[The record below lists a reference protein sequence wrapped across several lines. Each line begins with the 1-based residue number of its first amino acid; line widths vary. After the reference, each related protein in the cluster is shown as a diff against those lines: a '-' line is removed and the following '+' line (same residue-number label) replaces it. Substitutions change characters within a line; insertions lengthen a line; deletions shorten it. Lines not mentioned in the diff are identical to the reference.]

1 MKEKE
6 KDLDKHLDN
15 LIIDGLIKEAEQDN
29 ADFEAAMR
37 NISDDDFESIIASDR
52 RQTKSPTT
60 EDARKEFLAAMGIS
74 DEVNACMTPPKE
86 DSGLR
91 PSCLPSRASTHKNLT
106 LTNNST
112 ADLPDNQE
120 EKICCSMT
128 EPDELLE
135 SGNKDVLADETP
147 VPPSAHCPGGSG
159 SDNGGNGNDGGDNNG
174 GGGDDGNRSA
184 FKSFRLRK
192 FAPWLTAAAVA
203 VAVVLVVIVAGNRR
217 MNGRLCDNAIYATEA
232 FFADETAKAYEIA
245 DTLDA
250 SPNNPNITNQ
260 GYYKIEP
267 PKIPFEKAEYLAT
280 AEMPDIKSAL
290 PGLKEIFDRAF
301 DWDYNRLAKDADA
314 EAFKE
319 NALALAVAYLRL
331 HEKGEAVNVLR
342 TIAEVSGRSSVGML
356 ARNLIRQ
363 LDPSE
368 YTQLPLLPA
377 EEPATKTQLVMPPD
391 TQYYNPDLFGK
402 TDIAPA

>member
-1 MKEKE
+1 M
-6 KDLDKHLDN
+6 DKHLDN

-52 RQTKSPTT
+52 KQPKNPTT

-74 DEVNACMTPPKE
+74 DEDDACTTHACNSSRTQP
-86 DSGLR
+86 
-91 PSCLPSRASTHKNLT
+91 RASTHKKLT

-184 FKSFRLRK
+184 SKSFRLRK

-217 MNGRLCDNAIYATEA
+217 MNGRLCDNAIFATEA
-232 FFADETAKAYEIA
+232 FFADETAKACEIA

-260 GYYKIEP
+260 GYYIIEP
-267 PKIPFEKAEYLAT
+267 HKIPFEKAEYLAT

-301 DWDYNRLAKDADA
+301 DWDYNRLAKDTDA

-363 LDPSE
+363 LDPSA

-377 EEPATKTQLVMPPD
+377 EEPKPKHSDPPYSFSD
-391 TQYYNPDLFGK
+391 GLFGP
-402 TDIAPA
+402 TDSLPI